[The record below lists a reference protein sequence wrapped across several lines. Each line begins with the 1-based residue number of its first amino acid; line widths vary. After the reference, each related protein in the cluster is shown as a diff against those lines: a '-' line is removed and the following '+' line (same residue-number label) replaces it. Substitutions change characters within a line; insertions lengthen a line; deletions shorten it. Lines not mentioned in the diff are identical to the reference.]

1 MSLSS
6 VLVRQDF
13 LTDNQLDN
21 FGNIYCQKYSKYFP
35 HPLQSSQGRIVEMF
49 PDRPPPLPLPTSD
62 IPQSDQENQF
72 FLPICLVLTAK
83 LTQERFS
90 LTKAACQAPRLVNC
104 KNSACQTEC
113 PVQKYKLEKEMQREE
128 RISRQ
133 WPPSEIAM
141 ENGNTMIPPVARTWT
156 GQHGPGGSAMQ
167 FQLYTNYNSSAW
179 NSKLFFHCIA
189 ILVFLTV
196 RRENYY

>member
-1 MSLSS
+1 
-6 VLVRQDF
+6 
-13 LTDNQLDN
+13 
-21 FGNIYCQKYSKYFP
+21 
-35 HPLQSSQGRIVEMF
+35 MF
-49 PDRPPPLPLPTSD
+49 PDQPPPLPLPTNTTD

-133 WPPSEIAM
+133 RPPSEIAM
-141 ENGNTMIPPVARTWT
+141 ENGNTMIPPVASQSWSEGAVG
-156 GQHGPGGSAMQ
+156 GQQ
-167 FQLYTNYNSSAW
+167 CNFN
-179 NSKLFFHCIA
+179 
-189 ILVFLTV
+189 
-196 RRENYY
+196 